1 MCFPVN
7 IVKCLRATIL
17 KNNHKR
23 LLLEEEDFIGEVYNK
38 FSGPPNTKF
47 YSVFMLGRRRIFE
60 DPLSQKYLLQ

>member
-38 FSGPPNTKF
+38 FSGPPNTVLQCF
-47 YSVFMLGRRRIFE
+47 YVGEEE
-60 DPLSQKYLLQ
+60 DF